1 MADYLLY
8 LSNNKTAYNS
18 YFKWKKYITLIE
30 PRVYSSMCDICIQL
44 HLETHFGVQQKR
56 IDDMKAFWGK
66 NENCKHSIT
75 NSLEFADPFLK

>member
-1 MADYLLY
+1 
-8 LSNNKTAYNS
+8 
-18 YFKWKKYITLIE
+18 
-30 PRVYSSMCDICIQL
+30 MCDICIQL